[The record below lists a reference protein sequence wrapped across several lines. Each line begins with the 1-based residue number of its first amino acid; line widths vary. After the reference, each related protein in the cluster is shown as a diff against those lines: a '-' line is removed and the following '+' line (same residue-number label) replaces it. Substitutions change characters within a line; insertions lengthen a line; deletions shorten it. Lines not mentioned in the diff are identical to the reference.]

1 MFGDALRRFVL
12 VVAFIAA
19 LASLVINLMLKR
31 ELLYSAFIA
40 CCVML
45 VVSIVLF
52 LAAHG
57 VAKVLM
63 VFLFEQKK
71 RAREEAMKKQLKE

>member
-19 LASLVINLMLKR
+19 AASLVINLMAKR
-31 ELLYSAFIA
+31 ELLYSAFMA
-40 CCVML
+40 LCVML
-45 VVSIVLF
+45 AVAIVLF
-52 LAAHG
+52 LAAQG
-57 VAKVLM
+57 VAKILM

-71 RAREEAMKKQLKE
+71 RAKEQALKKQLKE

>member
-12 VVAFIAA
+12 VVAFGAA
-19 LASLVINLMLKR
+19 LVSLVVNIMLKR

-40 CCVML
+40 LCVML
-45 VVSIVLF
+45 AVAIVLF
-52 LAAHG
+52 FATHG

-63 VFLFEQKK
+63 AFLFEQKK
-71 RAREEAMKKQLKE
+71 KAHEQAMKKQLKE